1 MKLPGLKRSAF
12 SENKLRNLT
21 NSKRPINTPEDI
33 NGLKIWVMDSA

>member
-1 MKLPGLKRSAF
+1 M
-12 SENKLRNLT
+12 RNLT